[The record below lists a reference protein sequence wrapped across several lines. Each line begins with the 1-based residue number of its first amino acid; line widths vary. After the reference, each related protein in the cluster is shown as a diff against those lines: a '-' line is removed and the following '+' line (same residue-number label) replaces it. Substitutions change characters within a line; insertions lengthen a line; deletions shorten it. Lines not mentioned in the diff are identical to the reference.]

1 MEGRSQGAHNEMATR
16 RHPVKKLDGLV
27 STAARHAGD
36 DVEHE
41 PAVGE
46 P

>member
-1 MEGRSQGAHNEMATR
+1 MEGRSQGAHNEVATR

-36 DVEHE
+36 DDQCVRGRR
-41 PAVGE
+41 A
-46 P
+46 